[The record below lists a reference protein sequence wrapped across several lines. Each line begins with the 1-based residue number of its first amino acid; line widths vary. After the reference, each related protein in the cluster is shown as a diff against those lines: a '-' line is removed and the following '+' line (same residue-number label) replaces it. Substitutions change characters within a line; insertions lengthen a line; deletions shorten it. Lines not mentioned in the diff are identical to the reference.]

1 MTFVHAFRLG
11 NMKLDDFRG
20 FIEDRWPRIEKQSVR
35 HRLVEVYRN
44 RIEQRDSRKASS
56 GCIPEA
62 ELALDPFEAA

>member
-20 FIEDRWPRIEKQSVR
+20 FIEDRWPRIEKLSVR

-44 RIEQRDSRKASS
+44 RIEQR
-56 GCIPEA
+56 G
-62 ELALDPFEAA
+62 